1 MIASKETRSR
11 RRSRISIR
19 ERQMPCRSNLTP
31 SKPRTPSLARM
42 QERWLMLKQSKTQD
56 RMQSATRSRRKLI
69 SLTMMISKRF
79 HRLKKVLEK
88 RHQPRSNRTNMK
100 MMSLRPMRLMRM
112 TALLYRWS
120 KRKRKLRLQRS
131 SLKSDRLRRSR
142 WASQRRSLL
151 TYLRERVSTRSLLI
165 LRVRTCKRRRPRMFI
180 SMSKIR
186 TLSGWRIKVITSSED
201 STTTLLWMPTPR
213 LWRRIQSS
221 SADVST
227 VLLFSSRC
235 DPL

>member
-1 MIASKETRSR
+1 
-11 RRSRISIR
+11 
-19 ERQMPCRSNLTP
+19 MPCRSNLTP

-42 QERWLMLKQSKTQD
+42 QERWHMLKQSKTPH
-56 RMQSATRSRRKLI
+56 RMQSATRNRRKLI

-88 RHQPRSNRTNMK
+88 RHQLQSNRTNMK

-112 TALLYRWS
+112 TVLLLRWS

-151 TYLRERVSTRSLLI
+151 TYLQERVSTRSLLI

-186 TLSGWRIKVITSSED
+186 TLSG
-201 STTTLLWMPTPR
+201 
-213 LWRRIQSS
+213 
-221 SADVST
+221 
-227 VLLFSSRC
+227 
-235 DPL
+235 